1 MNKRIIMIEGC
12 DRTGKSTF
20 ISLLENKL
28 KSEGKIPIIFHLM
41 GPTKFKSLEFNND
54 DKSLIQLAKF
64 NDEYNLI
71 REMLKANE
79 NIVIILDRTSFGE
92 YVWSSYWNREG
103 KYTEYTWSK
112 EFIEPHKD
120 LFDQTLYIYY
130 YISQLHILEQRIS
143 ESPEDVQIFTQY
155 NMPIKTNIMGVYSL
169 YEDLN
174 SIIRKNNIAYQEYDN
189 IGTLIDVQEYVD
201 KVYNE
206 IK

>member
-41 GPTKFKSLEFNND
+41 GPTKFKGLKFNND

-112 EFIEPHKD
+112 EFIESHKD

-130 YISQLHILEQRIS
+130 FISQLHILEQRIA

-189 IGTLIDVQEYVD
+189 IGTLTDVQEYVD
-201 KVYNE
+201 KVYQN